1 MREFTLDDLKRILRA
16 SGGEPDVTSLDGDI
30 GDVTFGDL
38 GYDSL
43 AVLELASRVEDE
55 YAVVV
60 PDSAVQEL
68 PTPGAVIAFVNA
80 RLREAVSR

>member
-16 SGGEPDVTSLDGDI
+16 SGGESDVTSLEGDI
-30 GDVTFGDL
+30 ADIAFGDL

-43 AVLELASRVEDE
+43 AVLELAGRVEDE

-60 PDSAVQEL
+60 PDAAVQEL
-68 PTPGAVIAFVNA
+68 PTPAAVVDFVNA

>member
-16 SGGEPDVTSLDGDI
+16 SGGEPDVAFLEGDI
-30 GDVTFGDL
+30 SDVTFGEL

-68 PTPGAVIAFVNA
+68 PTPADVVDFVNA